1 MEKTESVALTGAP
14 TPDHELPS
22 YAHVRNEQQK
32 QSNGGVAGDAGTS
45 GSGLAREHH
54 KFLETGKGKKW
65 LSMFV
70 KSRATSAASLPV
82 FFEGDTIFGRVELD
96 LDKAE
101 SSKGVSI
108 TVSATCIPDSLLCR
122 FHYAGGAR

>member
-1 MEKTESVALTGAP
+1 MEKTQNGGEASPPG
-14 TPDHELPS
+14 PDHELPS
-22 YAHVRNEQQK
+22 YAHAQNEQQK
-32 QSNGGVAGDAGTS
+32 GLGDATGA
-45 GSGLAREHH
+45 GLGREHH
-54 KFLETGKGKKW
+54 KYLETGKGKKW

-82 FFEGDTIFGRVELD
+82 FFEGDTISGRVELD

-108 TVSATCIPDSLLCR
+108 TVSESLICIPESRYLPVPI
-122 FHYAGGAR
+122 